1 MKRQSVPLPAWLP
14 ENALKPRIA
23 GTGVNSLSA
32 RLEVDAVSAVFVQD
46 PEVDLFLA
54 QGSIS
59 NPRVFARLQIGEG
72 AQPVRHSFSDG
83 GSPHAARTCLN
94 PKVYFRPRSRH
105 VLDFGNKPDREDPTS
120 PTLLRKTCRQK
131 AMSDRQ
137 RSLPGDGAA
146 LIPRKE
152 RLVSLLVVCLFWACE
167 K

>member
-23 GTGVNSLSA
+23 GTGVNSISA
-32 RLEVDAVSAVFVQD
+32 RLEVDAVSAVFVPD
-46 PEVDLFLA
+46 PEADLFPA

-72 AQPVRHSFSDG
+72 ARPRAPRGRALTQGVFS
-83 GSPHAARTCLN
+83 SEIKTRPRLRQQRIART
-94 PKVYFRPRSRH
+94 
-105 VLDFGNKPDREDPTS
+105 
-120 PTLLRKTCRQK
+120 
-131 AMSDRQ
+131 

-152 RLVSLLVVCLFWACE
+152 RLVSLLVVCLFWGCE
-167 K
+167 KEYVCLEY